1 MIFQF
6 KKSPRERGF
15 TLLEVLV
22 SISVFSMVA
31 LVSYSTLDTYIDQ
44 RERLLVHYGKLE
56 QLQRL
61 FILLERDIQFMIPRG
76 VRIDGEFK
84 AAVESENG
92 DALISMTVTEADFR
106 GASGVKLKRVQW
118 RLDGHELSR
127 AEWDVLDHEGRIEP
141 QVLVIS
147 DKIEEISLSYLIYV
161 PDRALESK
169 DSLDANE
176 YPDGIEVIIQLASGE
191 SYRRVFGTALRGG

>member
-1 MIFQF
+1 MTYPLN
-6 KKSPRERGF
+6 KSSSERGF

-31 LVSYSTLDTYIDQ
+31 LVSYSTLDAYIDQ

-76 VRIDGEFK
+76 VRIGGEFE
-84 AAVESENG
+84 AAVESENS
-92 DALISMTVTEADFR
+92 DALISMTIAEADFR

-118 RLDGHELSR
+118 RFDGRELIR
-127 AEWDVLDHEGRIEP
+127 AEWDVLDHDGRVEP
-141 QVLVIS
+141 QELVVS
-147 DKIEEISLSYLIYV
+147 DKIEEMSLNYLIYV
-161 PDRALESK
+161 PGRGLESK
-169 DSLDANE
+169 DSLDVNE
-176 YPDGIEVIIQLASGE
+176 YPDGIEVSVQLASGE
-191 SYRRVFGTALRGG
+191 SYRRVFGTALGAG